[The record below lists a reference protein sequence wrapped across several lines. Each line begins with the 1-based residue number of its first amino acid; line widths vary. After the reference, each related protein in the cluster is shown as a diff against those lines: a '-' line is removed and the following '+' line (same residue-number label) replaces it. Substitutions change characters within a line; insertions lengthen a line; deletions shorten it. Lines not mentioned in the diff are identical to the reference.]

1 MATLSYAARA
11 LEDIERVLG
20 SGDAGAIAEALR
32 TAATFLAAHP
42 LAGPRIRG
50 DVRELRISYGASG
63 CVALYRFDARA
74 DAVRVL
80 ALASQREL
88 GVFP

>member
-1 MATLSYAARA
+1 VATLSYAARA
-11 LEDIERVLG
+11 LGDIERLLG
-20 SGDAGAIAEALR
+20 AGDKAAMAQAIR
-32 TAATFLAAHP
+32 SAATLLAEHP
-42 LAGPRIRG
+42 LAGRRIRG
-50 DVRELRISYGASG
+50 DSRELLVSYGASG

-80 ALASQREL
+80 ALAAQREL